1 MNEEHFTFQLQYKH
15 SGTFAN
21 RKYEELSYPKKSEY
35 VRPHSRMRPHY
46 SQSSRENKTPSS
58 GTYPLVPYKEDP
70 PGGGGDL
77 QVTVGSEQF
86 VRRGS
91 RR

>member
-1 MNEEHFTFQLQYKH
+1 MIEEHFTFHIQYKN

-21 RKYEELSYPKKSEY
+21 RKYEELSYSKKFEN
-35 VRPHSRMRPHY
+35 VRLHSRMRPHY
-46 SQSSRENKTPSS
+46 SQSSHENETPSS
-58 GTYPLVPYKEDP
+58 GTYPLVPYKEELP
-70 PGGGGDL
+70 QGGEL
-77 QVTVGSEQF
+77 QATVEPQQF

>member
-1 MNEEHFTFQLQYKH
+1 MKNTLLFTYSTKN

-21 RKYEELSYPKKSEY
+21 RKYEELSYSKKSEN
-35 VRPHSRMRPHY
+35 VALHSRMRPHY

-58 GTYPLVPYKEDP
+58 GTYPLVPYKEEP
-70 PGGGGDL
+70 PLGEGGEL